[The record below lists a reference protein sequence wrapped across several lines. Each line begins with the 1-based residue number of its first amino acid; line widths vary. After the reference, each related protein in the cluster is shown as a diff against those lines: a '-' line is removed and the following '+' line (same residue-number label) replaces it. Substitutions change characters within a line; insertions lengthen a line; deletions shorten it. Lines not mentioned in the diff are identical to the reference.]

1 MKSSLHGGDV
11 SGLRRQLEESAIFA
25 LKVARSPQLY
35 LDSSR
40 TYFFSIT
47 FISLILS
54 KCFHLCVHLTSL
66 AVPSLVPWGPT
77 FFLVDIILI
86 LIACFLTRSFESR
99 LRQNVAAVVTLLFS
113 LYISSMTS
121 ANISFYVHTGAEIPW
136 GKSESSDEDDLS
148 PATQTVLSMLTV
160 AMLIDTL
167 VMIGAYFATPCLFE
181 ATETFLGIWASFL
194 FSPFRRYLRRGAPS
208 DTETYQQIE
217 IDDYDEAHNDSD
229 SVSQLDMP
237 QPPSEQKQKRSLLKR
252 ALAISFGFITIFLI
266 CIRPRG
272 AEYSYLSDSLSFAP
286 FGSHEYVPAHER
298 PTSASP
304 SAAPDS
310 TSGNAPTSTP
320 ESPPASAPTSTPE
333 SAPKIAPDSASY
345 GNVTTG
351 NSTLLSAD
359 FSWLEGHTA
368 LDSFPTFDWLPS
380 YNSSDEVPAWSPFR
394 INKHNKSDYVYEHY
408 NPMKDPLHTP
418 NLQNDILEPVCEL
431 LHNGSVKIKH
441 VILIKLESTRQDVW
455 PFRSDSYIM
464 KHINESYPDGI
475 PEEVQDRLAK
485 LTPTAERLTGHK
497 TGFRKDSDD
506 NPKPYG
512 GISTRNAYTSG
523 TYTLKSIT
531 GTVCGVNSMAVEA
544 NLEYL
549 HDIYQ
554 PCLPHILEALNNQP
568 NITSQI
574 ESNSQ
579 TDDWTSWPWYT
590 MWMQSHPDDW
600 DKHYMLS
607 PALGYQDVM
616 AKRTI
621 DAAGGK
627 YIPEETEEEEEHG
640 HEDKVL
646 KKYLRDVIDDAKKN
660 NTRLFLSHLT
670 HNTHTPYYIP
680 GDYQEMMG
688 NVSSERNE
696 KLNRYLNTMAYQDEW
711 IADILELL
719 DDAGIADETLL
730 VMTGDHGLSLPND
743 GGITAWHSPHVG
755 NFHVPL
761 FFSHP
766 KLPQIEVNNA
776 VLSTQI
782 LPTILDLL
790 VETSSIDE
798 ESTKIIKDLLPM
810 YEGQSMI
817 RTLIPEH
824 NGKQEWHFSTMNP
837 GGTWFC
843 MRAAAQ
849 PYRLVVPLKPDAKW
863 RFTDVVADPFELSP
877 QEDLQLLFLI
887 DAVRK
892 EHGPEAV
899 KWLSEAAHVA
909 KWWVAENH
917 RRWKYDP
924 ENPENKPEDE

>member
-1 MKSSLHGGDV
+1 MKSSLHSPGDL
-11 SGLRRQLEESAIFA
+11 SLRGQLEDSALFA

-35 LDSSR
+35 LDASR

-54 KCFHLCVHLTSL
+54 KSFHLCVHLTSL
-66 AVPSLVPWGPT
+66 AVPSLLPWGPT
-77 FFLVDIILI
+77 FFLVDILLI
-86 LIACFLTRSFESR
+86 LVACYLTRSFESR
-99 LRQNVAAVVTLLFS
+99 IAQNVTAVVTLLFS

-136 GKSESSDEDDLS
+136 RKPESSHEDDRTT
-148 PATQTVLSMLTV
+148 ATQTVLSMLTV
-160 AMLIDTL
+160 AFFVDVLIM
-167 VMIGAYFATPCLFE
+167 VGAYFATPCLFR
-181 ATETFLGIWASFL
+181 ATEAFLEIWGSL
-194 FSPFRRYLRRGAPS
+194 LLSPFRRCLRRKPS
-208 DTETYQQIE
+208 ADPETYQQIE
-217 IDDYDEAHNDSD
+217 IDDYDESHNDSD
-229 SVSQLDMP
+229 SVSQLDVP
-237 QPPSEQKQKRSLLKR
+237 QKQPVQKKSRSLLKR
-252 ALAISFGFITIFLI
+252 VIAISCGVIIVLLS

-272 AEYSYLSDSLSFAP
+272 ADYSYLSKSLSLAP
-286 FGSHEYVPAHER
+286 FGSHEYSPAQER
-298 PTSASP
+298 PTSASG
-304 SAAPDS
+304 SAAPES
-310 TSGNAPTSTP
+310 AP
-320 ESPPASAPTSTPE
+320 ESAPSSAPSRTPASAPSNVPS
-333 SAPKIAPDSASY
+333 SAPSSAPERGA
-345 GNVTTG
+345 NG
-351 NSTLLSAD
+351 NSTSLPAD

-380 YNSSDEVPAWSPFR
+380 YNSSDGFPDWSPFR
-394 INKHNKSDYVYEHY
+394 INKHDKSDYVYEHY
-408 NPMKDPLHTP
+408 NPLKDPLHTP
-418 NLQNDILEPVCEL
+418 NLQNDILEPIREL
-431 LHNGSVKIKH
+431 LHDGSVKIKH

-455 PFRSDSYIM
+455 PFRSNSYIM
-464 KHINESYPDGI
+464 KHINDSYPDGI
-475 PEEVQDRLAK
+475 PDEVQDRLTK
-485 LTPTAERLTGHK
+485 LTPTAERLTGFE
-497 TGFRKDSDD
+497 TGFRKDGDD
-506 NPKPYG
+506 SPKPYG
-512 GISTRNAYTSG
+512 GISARNAYTSG

-531 GTVCGVNSMAVEA
+531 GTVCGVNPMAVEA

-554 PCLPHILEALNNQP
+554 PCLPHILEALNQQP
-568 NITSQI
+568 NISSQADT
-574 ESNSQ
+574 NSQ
-579 TDDWTSWPWYT
+579 TDDWTSWPWHT

-600 DKHYMLS
+600 DKHYMLH
-607 PALGYQDVM
+607 PALGYKDIM

-621 DAAGGK
+621 DADGKK

-640 HEDKVL
+640 HEDKLL
-646 KKYLRDVIDDAKKN
+646 KNYLRDVIDDAKKN

-670 HNTHTPYYIP
+670 HNTHTPYYKP
-680 GDYQEMMG
+680 GDYEEMMG
-688 NVSSERNE
+688 DLSNERNE

-766 KLPQIEVNNA
+766 KLPQLEVNNA

-798 ESTKIIKDLLPM
+798 DSTKIIKDLLPM

-817 RTLIPEH
+817 RALIPEH

-837 GGTWFC
+837 GGTWFT

-863 RFTDVVADPFELSP
+863 RFTDVVADPFELNP
-877 QEDLQLLFLI
+877 QEDLQLLFLV
-887 DAVRK
+887 DVVRK

-909 KWWVAENH
+909 KWWVGENH

-924 ENPENKPEDE
+924 KNPENN